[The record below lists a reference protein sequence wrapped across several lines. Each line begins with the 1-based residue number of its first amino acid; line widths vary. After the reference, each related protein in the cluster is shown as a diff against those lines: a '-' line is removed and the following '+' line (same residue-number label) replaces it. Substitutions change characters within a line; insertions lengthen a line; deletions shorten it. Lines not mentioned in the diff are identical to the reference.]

1 MREYIAIGRVLA
13 PWGVRG
19 QVKVE
24 ALTDDVNRFRKLKSV
39 LVEEDEAL
47 KSYVVNS
54 VVFLKKDFVA
64 LKLEGIDTVES
75 AERLRGRYLMVHRK
89 DAVKLPE
96 GHYFICDIIG
106 MEVYREEDGE
116 LLGRVRDVLK
126 TGANDVY
133 VVDLKGG
140 RELLLPAIRDVVRKI
155 DLENNKMVVKLM
167 EGMD

>member
-1 MREYIAIGRVLA
+1 MREYITVGRVLA

-24 ALTDDVNRFRKLKSV
+24 PLTDDVARFRKLKSV
-39 LVEEDEAL
+39 LVEEDGAL
-47 KSYVVNS
+47 KSYGVNS
-54 VVFLKKDFVA
+54 VVFLKKDFVV
-64 LKLEGIDTVES
+64 LELQGIDAVES
-75 AERLRGRYLMVHRK
+75 AERFRGRYLMVHRK

-106 MEVYREEDGE
+106 MEVYKEEDGE
-116 LLGRVRDVLK
+116 LLGRVQDVLK

-133 VVDLKGG
+133 VVGLKDG
-140 RELLLPAIRDVVRKI
+140 RELLLPAIRDVVKEI

-167 EGMD
+167 EGME